1 MFITQNMFFKQSV
14 MIFWIE
20 RKHIM
25 EEIFM
30 STKIF
35 MSIINKENNVVIF
48 LFVGYMQLQSRYCIY
63 WVWCR

>member
-35 MSIINKENNVVIF
+35 MSIINKENNVVLF
-48 LFVGYMQLQSRYCIY
+48 LFVGYM
-63 WVWCR
+63 